1 MNGRNR
7 HNKYRNGVYRR
18 RNIGIIISV
27 SVASVVV
34 LLAAF
39 LIIGNLLHKQSE
51 NRNQAHSVDTSETQS
66 NSDTPQKTPVQSIT
80 AHSVL
85 LETSDSTFFSDR
97 LDTLLQEEVFSASV
111 PLNTKDGALLF
122 RSSVADKLDYPTK
135 SAGVTL
141 DTAVSAAKDR
151 NIYLS
156 GIFYV
161 NAFENDNSL
170 LRSVELSKAA
180 AIIAEALTA
189 GFNDV
194 VIIAPHMT
202 AEQID
207 EAIRF
212 IDDIEALTDSGSVG
226 LTVSDNIFGLENSQ
240 ATSEMISKLDS
251 KIDFLA
257 MDTSSVDT
265 TDGYVSISDKLNEEK
280 LYLHMYKMRVL
291 LPYDANEKNAAE
303 IISAAENNGIKNYQ
317 IIQ

>member
-18 RNIGIIISV
+18 RNVGIIVLI
-27 SVASVVV
+27 SVASVAVI
-34 LLAAF
+34 LTAF

-51 NRNQAHSVDTSETQS
+51 NRNKADDTDTSELQS
-66 NSDTPQKTPVQSIT
+66 NTTETEKTPAQSIT

-97 LDTLLQEEVFSASV
+97 LDALLQNEVYAASV
-111 PLNTKDGALLF
+111 PLNTTDGALLF
-122 RSSVADKLDYPTK
+122 RSTIADNLGYPVK
-135 SAGVTL
+135 SSGVTL
-141 DTAVSAAKDR
+141 ETAVTAADER
-151 NIYLS
+151 GIYLS

-161 NAFENDNSL
+161 NAFETDNAL
-170 LRSVELSKAA
+170 LRSVELSEAA
-180 AIIAEALTA
+180 AIIAEALKS
-189 GFNDV
+189 GFDDV
-194 VIIAPHMT
+194 VVVAPHMT
-202 AEQID
+202 SEQVD

-212 IDDIEALTDSGSVG
+212 IENIEALADNGTVG

-240 ATSEMISKLDS
+240 STSEIISLLDS

-257 MDTSSVDT
+257 MDTTSVDT
-265 TDGYVSISDKLNEEK
+265 SEGYAMINDKINEEK

-291 LPYDANEKNAAE
+291 LPYDANEKNASE
-303 IISAAENNGIKNYQ
+303 IISAAESNGIKNFQ